1 MDSLPVE
8 SVNKWEDGWMKKE
21 ERDWTCSVPQEVK
34 RRPMSGNDKET
45 YFSLIGLHLIKAM
58 SLLSLEV

>member
-1 MDSLPVE
+1 
-8 SVNKWEDGWMKKE
+8 MKKK